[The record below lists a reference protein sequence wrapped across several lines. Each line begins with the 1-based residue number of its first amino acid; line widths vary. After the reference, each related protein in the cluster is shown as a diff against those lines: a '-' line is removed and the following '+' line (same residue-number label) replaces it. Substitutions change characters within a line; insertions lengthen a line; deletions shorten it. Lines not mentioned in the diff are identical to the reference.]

1 MRSDTSLIQ
10 IIGRA
15 ARNVHGKVIMYADAI
30 TDSMQRAIN
39 ETLRRRTVQEQY
51 NKKHHITPKTIV
63 KPVKELIE
71 TTLVAEEPAEYG
83 TGKKKHKMTKK
94 EKEALI
100 RTLTKEMQDASRA
113 LEFERAAELRD
124 MIFELEGK

>member
-1 MRSDTSLIQ
+1 
-10 IIGRA
+10 
-15 ARNVHGKVIMYADAI
+15 
-30 TDSMQRAIN
+30 MQEA
-39 ETLRRRTVQEQY
+39 Y
-51 NKKHHITPKTIV
+51 NKKHRVTPKTIV

-71 TTLVAEEPAEYG
+71 TTLVAEEQAEYG
-83 TGKKKHKMTKK
+83 TKKKKHKMTKK
-94 EKEALI
+94 EKDALI